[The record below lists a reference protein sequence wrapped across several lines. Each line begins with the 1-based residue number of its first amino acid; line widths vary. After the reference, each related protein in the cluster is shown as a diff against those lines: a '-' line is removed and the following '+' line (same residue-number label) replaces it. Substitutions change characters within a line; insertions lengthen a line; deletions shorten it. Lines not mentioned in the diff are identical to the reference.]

1 MVRPQDVLEKS
12 LEMVKQKYKRTQDY
26 HYTCEQLKVIRQDL
40 TVSITYSEYCFVAT
54 FAVPM
59 TILPSREVTQFYRR
73 KLHYVI
79 ENNVSLHYLIFRALI
94 S

>member
-40 TVSITYSEYCFVAT
+40 TVSSTHPLNAIFYMPIKIDNTNLLVTLLTEY
-54 FAVPM
+54 
-59 TILPSREVTQFYRR
+59 
-73 KLHYVI
+73 
-79 ENNVSLHYLIFRALI
+79 
-94 S
+94 